1 MSNRTAKNGNKDN
14 KMAYKIKWYL
24 DLRRTSDGGKGR
36 LYLVIYN
43 NGTAAQIATGLML
56 RKGEFVAGKVVGVPM
71 AAKLTQMLGIK
82 RAKLQLDIEEL
93 ACKGYEVDKMK
104 AAEIKKAVMDIRG
117 NDGEEGNGNGNGNGN
132 GDGNGDDAVFG
143 TFAERFI
150 ARRGKEKTRLVYEMT
165 LRKMGGY
172 CDVGSLR
179 FADISVGWLR
189 DFEQWMGAT
198 CSVNTRGIH
207 LRNIRAVMNAAIDEG
222 VMGAELYPFRRFKI
236 RKEETLKRSL
246 SVGDLR
252 RLRDYRCEGWQRKYV
267 DVFMLSFYLA
277 GINLVDLMGLPPLG
291 ADGVIRYRR
300 SKTGVW
306 CELSVPPEARAII
319 ERYRG
324 EERLLWFGERLK
336 PGAEGWHD
344 WLHRFNEGLQ
354 KVGPAG
360 YMYVRGKGPGGG
372 KRRVKVYDGLF
383 PELTSYWARHTWATL
398 AAEIDVPD
406 AVIDAALGHR
416 SPYRMAD
423 IYIRRN
429 ARKVDEAV
437 RRVIEYFEDYARE

>member
-1 MSNRTAKNGNKDN
+1 
-14 KMAYKIKWYL
+14 MAYKIKWYL
-24 DLRRTSDGGKGR
+24 DLRRTSDEGKGR
-36 LYLVIYN
+36 LYMVIYN

-56 RKGEFVAGKVVGVPM
+56 HKNEFEAGKVVGVPM
-71 AAKLTQMLGIK
+71 AGKLTQMLGIK

-93 ACKGYEVDKMK
+93 AVSGYEVDKMK
-104 AAEIKKAVMDIRG
+104 AAEIKKAVMAKRG
-117 NDGEEGNGNGNGNGN
+117 NDGEEGNGEDKGAGSET
-132 GDGNGDDAVFG
+132 AFG
-143 TFAERFI
+143 TFAEKFI
-150 ARRGKEKTRLVYEMT
+150 ARRGKEKTRQVYEMT

-172 CDVGSLR
+172 CDVGRLR

-189 DFEQWMGAT
+189 DFEQWLGET

-222 VMGAELYPFRRFKI
+222 VVPADLYPFRRFKI
-236 RKEETLKRSL
+236 KKEETMKRSL

-252 RLRDYRCEGWQRKYV
+252 RLRDYPCEGWQRKYV

-300 SKTGVW
+300 SKTGVL
-306 CELSVPPEARAII
+306 CQLSVPPEARAII

-324 EERLLWFGERLK
+324 ERHLLWFGERLK

-354 KVGPAG
+354 KVGPSG
-360 YMYVRGKGPGGG
+360 YMYVRRKGQCGG
-372 KRRVKVYDGLF
+372 KQRVKVYNALF

-416 SPYRMAD
+416 SPCRMAD
-423 IYIRRN
+423 IYIRRD

-437 RRVIEYFEDYARE
+437 RRVIEYFEDYARK

>member
-1 MSNRTAKNGNKDN
+1 
-14 KMAYKIKWYL
+14 MAYKIKWYL
-24 DLRRTSDGGKGR
+24 DLRRTSNEGKGR
-36 LYLVIYN
+36 LYMVIYN

-56 RKGEFVAGKVVGVPM
+56 HKNEFEAGKVVGVPM
-71 AAKLTQMLGIK
+71 AGKLTQMIGIK

-93 ACKGYEVDKMK
+93 AVSGYEVDKMK
-104 AAEIKKAVMDIRG
+104 AAEIKKAVMAKRG
-117 NDGEEGNGNGNGNGN
+117 NDGEEGNGEGNGAGSET
-132 GDGNGDDAVFG
+132 AFG
-143 TFAERFI
+143 TFAEKFI
-150 ARRGKEKTRLVYEMT
+150 ARRGKEKTRQVHEMT

-172 CDVGSLR
+172 CDVGRLR

-189 DFEQWMGAT
+189 DFEQWLGAT

-222 VMGAELYPFRRFKI
+222 VVPADLYPFRRFKI
-236 RKEETLKRSL
+236 KKEETMKRSL

-252 RLRDYRCEGWQRKYV
+252 RLRDYPCEGWQRKYV

-300 SKTGVW
+300 SKTGVL
-306 CELSVPPEARAII
+306 CQLSVPPEARAII

-324 EERLLWFGERLK
+324 ERHLLWFGERLK

-354 KVGPAG
+354 KVGPSG
-360 YMYVRGKGPGGG
+360 YMYVRRKGQCGG
-372 KRRVKVYDGLF
+372 KQRVKVYNALF

-416 SPYRMAD
+416 SPCRMAD
-423 IYIRRN
+423 IYIRRD

-437 RRVIEYFEDYARE
+437 RRVIEYFEDYARK

>member
-1 MSNRTAKNGNKDN
+1 
-14 KMAYKIKWYL
+14 MAYKIKWYL
-24 DLRRTSDGGKGR
+24 DLRRTSDEGKGR
-36 LYLVIYN
+36 LYMVIYN

-56 RKGEFVAGKVVGVPM
+56 HKNEFEAGKVVGVPM
-71 AAKLTQMLGIK
+71 AGKLTQMLGIK

-93 ACKGYEVDKMK
+93 AVSGYEVDKMK
-104 AAEIKKAVMDIRG
+104 AAEIKKAVMAKRG
-117 NDGEEGNGNGNGNGN
+117 NDGEEGNGEGNGTGN
-132 GDGNGDDAVFG
+132 ETAFG
-143 TFAERFI
+143 TFAEKFI
-150 ARRGKEKTRLVYEMT
+150 ARRGKEKTRQVYEMT
-165 LRKMGGY
+165 LRKMGEY
-172 CDVGSLR
+172 CDVGRLR

-189 DFEQWMGAT
+189 DFEQWLGAT

-222 VMGAELYPFRRFKI
+222 VVPADLYPFRRFKI
-236 RKEETLKRSL
+236 KKEETMKRSL

-252 RLRDYRCEGWQRKYV
+252 RLRDYPCEGWQRKYV

-300 SKTGVW
+300 SKTGVL
-306 CELSVPPEARAII
+306 CQLSVPPEARAII

-324 EERLLWFGERLK
+324 ERHLLWFGERLK

-354 KVGPAG
+354 KVGPSG
-360 YMYVRGKGPGGG
+360 YMYVRRKGQCGG
-372 KRRVKVYDGLF
+372 KQRVKVYNALF

-416 SPYRMAD
+416 SPCRMAD
-423 IYIRRN
+423 IYIRRD

-437 RRVIEYFEDYARE
+437 RRVIEYFEDYARK

>member
-1 MSNRTAKNGNKDN
+1 
-14 KMAYKIKWYL
+14 MAYKIKWYL
-24 DLRRTSDGGKGR
+24 DLRRTSDEGKGR
-36 LYLVIYN
+36 LYMVIYN

-56 RKGEFVAGKVVGVPM
+56 HKEEFEAGKVVGVPM
-71 AAKLTQMLGIK
+71 AGKLTQMLGIK

-93 ACKGYEVDKMK
+93 AVNGYEVDKMK
-104 AAEIKKAVMDIRG
+104 AAEIKKAVMAKRG
-117 NDGEEGNGNGNGNGN
+117 NDGEEVNGEGNGTGNE
-132 GDGNGDDAVFG
+132 AAFG
-143 TFAERFI
+143 TFAEKFI
-150 ARRGKEKTRLVYEMT
+150 ARRGKEKTRQVYEMT

-172 CDVGSLR
+172 CDVESLR

-189 DFEQWMGAT
+189 DFEQWLGAT

-222 VMGAELYPFRRFKI
+222 VVPADLYPFRRFKI
-236 RKEETLKRSL
+236 KKEETMKRSL

-252 RLRDYRCEGWQRKYV
+252 RLRDYPCEGWQRKYV

-300 SKTGVW
+300 SKTGVL
-306 CELSVPPEARAII
+306 CQLSVPPEARAII

-324 EERLLWFGERLK
+324 ERHLLWFGERLK

-354 KVGPAG
+354 KVGPSG
-360 YMYVRGKGPGGG
+360 YMYVRRKGRCGG
-372 KRRVKVYDGLF
+372 KQRVKVYNALF

-416 SPYRMAD
+416 SPCRMAD
-423 IYIRRN
+423 IYIRRD
-429 ARKVDEAV
+429 ARKVDEAA
-437 RRVIEYFEDYARE
+437 RRVIEYVNGGAGAH

>member
-1 MSNRTAKNGNKDN
+1 
-14 KMAYKIKWYL
+14 MAYKIKWYL
-24 DLRRTSDGGKGR
+24 DLRRTSDDGKGR
-36 LYLVIYN
+36 LYMVIYN

-56 RKGEFVAGKVVGVPM
+56 HKEEFEAGKVVGVPM
-71 AAKLTQMLGIK
+71 AGKLTQMLDIK

-93 ACKGYEVDKMK
+93 AVSGYEVDKMK
-104 AAEIKKAVMDIRG
+104 AAEIKKAVLAKHG
-117 NDGEEGNGNGNGNGN
+117 NDDEEGNGAGSET
-132 GDGNGDDAVFG
+132 AFG
-143 TFAERFI
+143 TFAEKFI
-150 ARRGKEKTRLVYEMT
+150 ARRGKEKTRQVYEMT

-172 CDVGSLR
+172 CDVGRLR

-189 DFEQWMGAT
+189 DFEQWLGAT

-222 VMGAELYPFRRFKI
+222 VVPADLYPFRRFKI
-236 RKEETLKRSL
+236 KKEETMKRSL

-252 RLRDYRCEGWQRKYV
+252 RLRDYPCEGWQRKYV

-300 SKTGVW
+300 SKTGVL
-306 CELSVPPEARAII
+306 CQLSVPPEARAII

-324 EERLLWFGERLK
+324 ERHLLWFGERLK

-354 KVGPAG
+354 KVGPSG
-360 YMYVRGKGPGGG
+360 YMYVRRKGQCGG
-372 KRRVKVYDGLF
+372 KQRVKVYNALF

-406 AVIDAALGHR
+406 AVIDAALGHK
-416 SPYRMAD
+416 SPCRMAD
-423 IYIRRN
+423 IYIRRD

-437 RRVIEYFEDYARE
+437 RRVIEYFEDYARQ

>member
-1 MSNRTAKNGNKDN
+1 
-14 KMAYKIKWYL
+14 MAYKIKWYL
-24 DLRRTSDGGKGR
+24 DLRRTSTEGKGR
-36 LYLVIYN
+36 LYMVIYN

-56 RKGEFVAGKVVGVPM
+56 HKNEFEAGKVVGVPM
-71 AAKLTQMLGIK
+71 AGKLTQMLGIK

-93 ACKGYEVDKMK
+93 ACNGYEVDKMK
-104 AAEIKKAVMDIRG
+104 AAEIKKAVLAKHG
-117 NDGEEGNGNGNGNGN
+117 NDGEEGNGEGNGAGN
-132 GDGNGDDAVFG
+132 ETAFG
-143 TFAERFI
+143 TFAEKFI
-150 ARRGKEKTRLVYEMT
+150 ARRGKEKTRQVYEMT

-172 CDVGSLR
+172 CDVGRLR

-189 DFEQWMGAT
+189 DFEQWLGTT

-222 VMGAELYPFRRFKI
+222 VVPADLYPFRRFKI
-236 RKEETLKRSL
+236 KKEETMKRSL

-252 RLRDYRCEGWQRKYV
+252 RLRDYPCEGWQRKYV

-300 SKTGVW
+300 SKTGVL
-306 CELSVPPEARAII
+306 CQLSVPPEARAII

-324 EERLLWFGERLK
+324 ERHLLWFGERLK

-354 KVGPAG
+354 KVGPSG
-360 YMYVRGKGPGGG
+360 YMYVRRKGQCGG
-372 KRRVKVYDGLF
+372 KQRVKVYNALF

-416 SPYRMAD
+416 SPCRMAD
-423 IYIRRN
+423 IYIRRD

-437 RRVIEYFEDYARE
+437 RRVIEYVNGGVGAYQG

>member
-1 MSNRTAKNGNKDN
+1 MAK
-14 KMAYKIKWYL
+14 
-24 DLRRTSDGGKGR
+24 
-36 LYLVIYN
+36 
-43 NGTAAQIATGLML
+43 
-56 RKGEFVAGKVVGVPM
+56 
-71 AAKLTQMLGIK
+71 
-82 RAKLQLDIEEL
+82 
-93 ACKGYEVDKMK
+93 
-104 AAEIKKAVMDIRG
+104 RG
-117 NDGEEGNGNGNGNGN
+117 NDGE
-132 GDGNGDDAVFG
+132 DGNGEGKGAGSETAFG
-143 TFAERFI
+143 TFAEKFI
-150 ARRGKEKTRLVYEMT
+150 ARRGKEKTRQVYEMT

-172 CDVGSLR
+172 CDVESLR

-189 DFEQWMGAT
+189 DFEQWLGAT

-222 VMGAELYPFRRFKI
+222 VVPADLYPFRRFKI
-236 RKEETLKRSL
+236 KKEETMKRSL

-252 RLRDYRCEGWQRKYV
+252 RLRDYPCEGWQRKYV

-300 SKTGVW
+300 SKTGVL
-306 CELSVPPEARAII
+306 CQLSVPPEARAII

-324 EERLLWFGERLK
+324 ERHLLRFGERLK

-354 KVGPAG
+354 KVGPSG
-360 YMYVRGKGPGGG
+360 YMYVRRKGQCGG
-372 KRRVKVYDGLF
+372 KQRVKVYNALF

-416 SPYRMAD
+416 SPCRMAD
-423 IYIRRN
+423 IYIRRD

-437 RRVIEYFEDYARE
+437 MRVIEYVNGGADGS

>member
-1 MSNRTAKNGNKDN
+1 
-14 KMAYKIKWYL
+14 MAYKIKWYL
-24 DLRRTSDGGKGR
+24 DLRRTSDEGKGR
-36 LYLVIYN
+36 LYMVIYN

-56 RKGEFVAGKVVGVPM
+56 HKNEFEAGKVVGVPM
-71 AAKLTQMLGIK
+71 AGKLTQMIGIK

-93 ACKGYEVDKMK
+93 AVSGYEVDKMK
-104 AAEIKKAVMDIRG
+104 AAEIKKAVMAKRG
-117 NDGEEGNGNGNGNGN
+117 NDGE
-132 GDGNGDDAVFG
+132 DGNGEGSGTGNETAFG
-143 TFAERFI
+143 TFAEKFI
-150 ARRGKEKTRLVYEMT
+150 ARRGKEKTRQVYEMT

-172 CDVGSLR
+172 CDVGRLR

-189 DFEQWMGAT
+189 DFEQWLGET

-222 VMGAELYPFRRFKI
+222 VVPADLYPFRRFKI
-236 RKEETLKRSL
+236 KKEETMKRSL

-252 RLRDYRCEGWQRKYV
+252 RLRDYPCEGWQRKYV

-300 SKTGVW
+300 SKTGVL
-306 CELSVPPEARAII
+306 CQLSVPPEARAII

-324 EERLLWFGERLK
+324 ERHLLWFGERLK

-354 KVGPAG
+354 KVGPSG
-360 YMYVRGKGPGGG
+360 YMYVRRKGQCGG
-372 KRRVKVYDGLF
+372 KQRVKVYNALF

-416 SPYRMAD
+416 SPCRMAD
-423 IYIRRN
+423 IYIRRD

-437 RRVIEYFEDYARE
+437 RRVIEYFEDYARK

>member
-1 MSNRTAKNGNKDN
+1 
-14 KMAYKIKWYL
+14 MAYKIKWYL
-24 DLRRTSDGGKGR
+24 DLRRTSDEGKGR
-36 LYLVIYN
+36 LYMVIYN

-56 RKGEFVAGKVVGVPM
+56 HKNEFEAGKVVGVPM
-71 AAKLTQMLGIK
+71 AGKLTQMLGIK

-93 ACKGYEVDKMK
+93 ACNGYEVEKMK
-104 AAEIKKAVMDIRG
+104 AAEIKKAVMAKRG
-117 NDGEEGNGNGNGNGN
+117 NDGEEGNGEGNGTGN
-132 GDGNGDDAVFG
+132 ETAFG
-143 TFAERFI
+143 TFAEKFI
-150 ARRGKEKTRLVYEMT
+150 ARRGKEKTRQVYEMT

-172 CDVGSLR
+172 CDVGRLR

-189 DFEQWMGAT
+189 DFEQWLGAT

-222 VMGAELYPFRRFKI
+222 VVPADLYPFRRFKI
-236 RKEETLKRSL
+236 KKEETMKRSL

-252 RLRDYRCEGWQRKYV
+252 RLRDYPCEGWQRKYV

-300 SKTGVW
+300 SKTGVL
-306 CELSVPPEARAII
+306 CQLSVPPEARAII

-324 EERLLWFGERLK
+324 ERHLLWFGERLK

-354 KVGPAG
+354 KVGPSG
-360 YMYVRGKGPGGG
+360 YMYVRRKGQCGG
-372 KRRVKVYDGLF
+372 KQRVKVYNALF

-416 SPYRMAD
+416 SPCRMAD
-423 IYIRRN
+423 IYIRRD

-437 RRVIEYFEDYARE
+437 RRVIEYVNGGADGS

>member
-1 MSNRTAKNGNKDN
+1 M
-14 KMAYKIKWYL
+14 
-24 DLRRTSDGGKGR
+24 
-36 LYLVIYN
+36 VIYN
-43 NGTAAQIATGLML
+43 NGTSAQIATGLML
-56 RKGEFVAGKVVGVPM
+56 HKEEFEAGKVVGVPM
-71 AAKLTQMLGIK
+71 AGKLTQMLGIK

-93 ACKGYEVDKMK
+93 AVGGYEVDKMK
-104 AAEIKKAVMDIRG
+104 AAEIKKAVMAKRW
-117 NDGEEGNGNGNGNGN
+117 NDGEEGNGEGSGTGNE
-132 GDGNGDDAVFG
+132 AAFG
-143 TFAERFI
+143 TFAEKFI
-150 ARRGKEKTRLVYEMT
+150 ARRGKEKTRQVYEMT

-172 CDVGSLR
+172 CDVGCLR

-189 DFEQWMGAT
+189 DFEHWLGAT

-222 VMGAELYPFRRFKI
+222 VMPADLYPFRRFKI
-236 RKEETLKRSL
+236 KKEETMKRSL

-252 RLRDYRCEGWQRKYV
+252 RLRDYPCEGWQRKYV

-300 SKTGVW
+300 SKTGVL
-306 CELSVPPEARAII
+306 CQLSVPPEARAII

-324 EERLLWFGERLK
+324 ARHLLWFGERLK

-354 KVGPAG
+354 KVGPSG
-360 YMYVRGKGPGGG
+360 YMYVRRKGQCGG
-372 KRRVKVYDGLF
+372 KQRVKVYNALF

-416 SPYRMAD
+416 SPCRMAD
-423 IYIRRN
+423 IYIRRD

-437 RRVIEYFEDYARE
+437 RRVIEYVNGKTDGS

>member
-1 MSNRTAKNGNKDN
+1 
-14 KMAYKIKWYL
+14 MAYKIKWYL
-24 DLRRTSDGGKGR
+24 DLRRTSDDGKGR
-36 LYLVIYN
+36 LYMVIYN
-43 NGTAAQIATGLML
+43 NGTSAQIATGLML
-56 RKGEFVAGKVVGVPM
+56 HKEEFEAGKVVGVPM
-71 AAKLTQMLGIK
+71 AGKLTQMLGIK

-93 ACKGYEVDKMK
+93 AVGGYEVDKMK
-104 AAEIKKAVMDIRG
+104 AAEIKKAVMAKRG
-117 NDGEEGNGNGNGNGN
+117 NDGEEGNGEGNGTGN
-132 GDGNGDDAVFG
+132 EAAFG
-143 TFAERFI
+143 TFAEKFI
-150 ARRGKEKTRLVYEMT
+150 ARRGKEKTRQVYEMT

-172 CDVGSLR
+172 CDVGRLR

-189 DFEQWMGAT
+189 DFEQWLGAT

-222 VMGAELYPFRRFKI
+222 VMPADLYPFRRFKI
-236 RKEETLKRSL
+236 KKEETMKRSL

-252 RLRDYRCEGWQRKYV
+252 RLRDYPCEGWQRKYV

-300 SKTGVW
+300 SKTGVL
-306 CELSVPPEARAII
+306 CQLSVPPEARAII

-324 EERLLWFGERLK
+324 ERHLLWFGERLK

-354 KVGPAG
+354 KVGPSG
-360 YMYVRGKGPGGG
+360 YMYVRRKGQCGG
-372 KRRVKVYDGLF
+372 KQRVKVYNALF

-416 SPYRMAD
+416 SPCRMAD
-423 IYIRRN
+423 IYIRRD

-437 RRVIEYFEDYARE
+437 RRVIEYFEDYARK

>member
-1 MSNRTAKNGNKDN
+1 
-14 KMAYKIKWYL
+14 MAYKIKWYL
-24 DLRRTSDGGKGR
+24 DLRRTSDEGKGR
-36 LYLVIYN
+36 LYMVIYN

-56 RKGEFVAGKVVGVPM
+56 HKEEFEAGKVVGVPM
-71 AAKLTQMLGIK
+71 AGKLTQMLGIK

-93 ACKGYEVDKMK
+93 AVNGYEVDKMK
-104 AAEIKKAVMDIRG
+104 AAEIKKAVMAKRG
-117 NDGEEGNGNGNGNGN
+117 NDGEDGNGEGNGTGNET
-132 GDGNGDDAVFG
+132 AFG
-143 TFAERFI
+143 TFAEKFI
-150 ARRGKEKTRLVYEMT
+150 ARRGKEKTRQVYEMT
-165 LRKMGGY
+165 LRKMGEY
-172 CDVGSLR
+172 CDVGRLR

-189 DFEQWMGAT
+189 DFEQWLGET

-222 VMGAELYPFRRFKI
+222 VVPADLYPFRRFKI
-236 RKEETLKRSL
+236 KKEETMKRSL

-252 RLRDYRCEGWQRKYV
+252 RLRDYPCEGWQRKYV

-300 SKTGVW
+300 SKTGVL
-306 CELSVPPEARAII
+306 CQLSVPPEARAII

-324 EERLLWFGERLK
+324 ERHLLWFGERLK

-354 KVGPAG
+354 KVGPSG
-360 YMYVRGKGPGGG
+360 YMYVRRKGQCGG
-372 KRRVKVYDGLF
+372 KQRVKVYNALF

-416 SPYRMAD
+416 SPCRMAD
-423 IYIRRN
+423 IYIRRD

-437 RRVIEYFEDYARE
+437 RRVIEYVNGGAGAY

>member
-1 MSNRTAKNGNKDN
+1 
-14 KMAYKIKWYL
+14 MAYKIKWYL
-24 DLRRTSDGGKGR
+24 DLRRTSDEGKGR
-36 LYLVIYN
+36 LYMVIYN

-56 RKGEFVAGKVVGVPM
+56 HKEEFEAGKVVGVPM
-71 AAKLTQMLGIK
+71 AGKLTQMLGIK

-93 ACKGYEVDKMK
+93 AVNGYEVDKMK
-104 AAEIKKAVMDIRG
+104 AAEIKKAVMAKRG
-117 NDGEEGNGNGNGNGN
+117 NDGEDGNGEGNGTGNET
-132 GDGNGDDAVFG
+132 AFG
-143 TFAERFI
+143 TFAEKFI
-150 ARRGKEKTRLVYEMT
+150 ARRGKEKTRQVYEMT

-172 CDVGSLR
+172 CDVGRLR

-189 DFEQWMGAT
+189 DFEQWLGET

-222 VMGAELYPFRRFKI
+222 VVPADLYPFRRFKI
-236 RKEETLKRSL
+236 KKEETMKRSL

-252 RLRDYRCEGWQRKYV
+252 RLRDYPCEGWQRKYV

-300 SKTGVW
+300 SKTGVL
-306 CELSVPPEARAII
+306 CQLSVPPEARAII

-324 EERLLWFGERLK
+324 ERHLLWFGERLK

-354 KVGPAG
+354 KVGPSG
-360 YMYVRGKGPGGG
+360 YMYVRRKGQCGG
-372 KRRVKVYDGLF
+372 KQRVKVYNALF

-416 SPYRMAD
+416 SPCRMAD
-423 IYIRRN
+423 IYIRRD

-437 RRVIEYFEDYARE
+437 RRVIEYFEDYARK

>member
-1 MSNRTAKNGNKDN
+1 
-14 KMAYKIKWYL
+14 MAYKIKWYL
-24 DLRRTSDGGKGR
+24 DLRRTSDEGKGR
-36 LYLVIYN
+36 LYMVIYN

-56 RKGEFVAGKVVGVPM
+56 HKEEFEAGKVVGVPM
-71 AAKLTQMLGIK
+71 AGKLTQMLGIK

-93 ACKGYEVDKMK
+93 AVSGYEVDKMK
-104 AAEIKKAVMDIRG
+104 AAEIKKAVMAKRG
-117 NDGEEGNGNGNGNGN
+117 NDGEDGNGEGNGTGNET
-132 GDGNGDDAVFG
+132 AFG
-143 TFAERFI
+143 TFAEKFI
-150 ARRGKEKTRLVYEMT
+150 ARRGKEKTRQVYEMT
-165 LRKMGGY
+165 LRKMGEY
-172 CDVGSLR
+172 CDVGRLR

-189 DFEQWMGAT
+189 DFEQWLGAT

-222 VMGAELYPFRRFKI
+222 VVPADLYPFRRFKI
-236 RKEETLKRSL
+236 KKEETMKRSL

-252 RLRDYRCEGWQRKYV
+252 RLRDYPCEGWQRKYV

-300 SKTGVW
+300 SKTGVL
-306 CELSVPPEARAII
+306 CQLSVPPEARAII

-324 EERLLWFGERLK
+324 ERHLLWFGERLK

-354 KVGPAG
+354 KVGPSG
-360 YMYVRGKGPGGG
+360 YMYVRRKGQCGG
-372 KRRVKVYDGLF
+372 KQRVKVYNALF

-416 SPYRMAD
+416 SPCRMAD
-423 IYIRRN
+423 IYIRRD

-437 RRVIEYFEDYARE
+437 RRVIEYFEDYARK

>member
-1 MSNRTAKNGNKDN
+1 
-14 KMAYKIKWYL
+14 MAYKIKWYL
-24 DLRRTSDGGKGR
+24 DLRRTSDEGKGR
-36 LYLVIYN
+36 LYMVIYN

-56 RKGEFVAGKVVGVPM
+56 HKEEFEAGKVVGVPM
-71 AAKLTQMLGIK
+71 AGKLTQMLGIK

-93 ACKGYEVDKMK
+93 AVSGYEVDKMK
-104 AAEIKKAVMDIRG
+104 AAEIKKAVMAKRG
-117 NDGEEGNGNGNGNGN
+117 NDGEDGNGEGNGTGNET
-132 GDGNGDDAVFG
+132 AFG
-143 TFAERFI
+143 TFAEKFI
-150 ARRGKEKTRLVYEMT
+150 ARRGKEKTRQVYEMT

-172 CDVGSLR
+172 CDVGRLR

-189 DFEQWMGAT
+189 DFEQWLGET

-222 VMGAELYPFRRFKI
+222 VVPADLYPFRRFKI
-236 RKEETLKRSL
+236 KKEETMKRSL
-246 SVGDLR
+246 PVGDLR
-252 RLRDYRCEGWQRKYV
+252 RLRDYPCEGWQRKYV

-300 SKTGVW
+300 SKTGVL
-306 CELSVPPEARAII
+306 CQLSVPPEARAII

-324 EERLLWFGERLK
+324 ERHLLWFGERLK

-354 KVGPAG
+354 KVGPSG
-360 YMYVRGKGPGGG
+360 YMYVRRKGQCGG
-372 KRRVKVYDGLF
+372 KQRVKVYNALF

-416 SPYRMAD
+416 SPCRMAD
-423 IYIRRN
+423 IYIRRD

-437 RRVIEYFEDYARE
+437 RRVIEYFEDYARK

>member
-1 MSNRTAKNGNKDN
+1 
-14 KMAYKIKWYL
+14 MAYKIKWYL
-24 DLRRTSDGGKGR
+24 DLRRTSDEGKGR
-36 LYLVIYN
+36 LYMVIYN

-56 RKGEFVAGKVVGVPM
+56 HKNEFEAGKVVGVPM
-71 AAKLTQMLGIK
+71 AGKLTQMLGIK

-93 ACKGYEVDKMK
+93 ACNGYEVDKMK
-104 AAEIKKAVMDIRG
+104 AAEIKKAVLAKHG
-117 NDGEEGNGNGNGNGN
+117 NDGEEGNGEGKGTGNET
-132 GDGNGDDAVFG
+132 AFG
-143 TFAERFI
+143 TFAEKFI
-150 ARRGKEKTRLVYEMT
+150 ARRGKEKTRQVYEMT

-172 CDVGSLR
+172 CDVGRLR
-179 FADISVGWLR
+179 FADINVGWLR
-189 DFEQWMGAT
+189 DFEQWLGAT

-222 VMGAELYPFRRFKI
+222 VVPADLYPFRRFKI
-236 RKEETLKRSL
+236 KKEETMKRSL

-252 RLRDYRCEGWQRKYV
+252 RLRDYPCEGWQRKYV

-300 SKTGVW
+300 SKTGVL
-306 CELSVPPEARAII
+306 CQLSVPPEARAII

-324 EERLLWFGERLK
+324 ERHLLWFGERLK

-354 KVGPAG
+354 KVGPSG
-360 YMYVRGKGPGGG
+360 YMYVRRKGQCGG
-372 KRRVKVYDGLF
+372 KQRVKVYNALF

-416 SPYRMAD
+416 SPCRMAD
-423 IYIRRN
+423 IYIRRD

-437 RRVIEYFEDYARE
+437 RRVIKYVKGGGGAY

>member
-1 MSNRTAKNGNKDN
+1 
-14 KMAYKIKWYL
+14 MAYKIKWYL
-24 DLRRTSDGGKGR
+24 DLRRTSDEGKGR
-36 LYLVIYN
+36 LYMVIYN

-56 RKGEFVAGKVVGVPM
+56 HKEEFEAGKVVGVPM
-71 AAKLTQMLGIK
+71 AGKLTQMLGIK

-93 ACKGYEVDKMK
+93 AVSGYEVDKMK
-104 AAEIKKAVMDIRG
+104 AAEIKKAVMAKRG
-117 NDGEEGNGNGNGNGN
+117 NDGEEGNGEGNGTGN
-132 GDGNGDDAVFG
+132 ETAFG
-143 TFAERFI
+143 TFAEKFI
-150 ARRGKEKTRLVYEMT
+150 ARRGKEKTRQVYEMT

-172 CDVGSLR
+172 CDVGRLR

-189 DFEQWMGAT
+189 DFEQWLGET

-222 VMGAELYPFRRFKI
+222 VVPADLYPFRRFKI
-236 RKEETLKRSL
+236 KKEETMKRSL

-252 RLRDYRCEGWQRKYV
+252 RLRDYPCEGWQRKYV

-300 SKTGVW
+300 SKTGVL
-306 CELSVPPEARAII
+306 CQLSVPPEARAII

-324 EERLLWFGERLK
+324 ERHLLWFGERLK

-354 KVGPAG
+354 KVGPSG
-360 YMYVRGKGPGGG
+360 YMYVRRKGQCGG
-372 KRRVKVYDGLF
+372 KQRVKVYNALF

-416 SPYRMAD
+416 SPCRMAD
-423 IYIRRN
+423 IYIRRD

-437 RRVIEYFEDYARE
+437 RRVIEYFEDYARK

>member
-1 MSNRTAKNGNKDN
+1 M
-14 KMAYKIKWYL
+14 
-24 DLRRTSDGGKGR
+24 
-36 LYLVIYN
+36 VIYN
-43 NGTAAQIATGLML
+43 NGTSAQIATGLML
-56 RKGEFVAGKVVGVPM
+56 HKNEFEAGKVVGVPM
-71 AAKLTQMLGIK
+71 AGKLTQMLGIK

-93 ACKGYEVDKMK
+93 AVGGYEVDKMK
-104 AAEIKKAVMDIRG
+104 AAEIKKAVMAKRG
-117 NDGEEGNGNGNGNGN
+117 NDGEEGNGEGNVAGNE
-132 GDGNGDDAVFG
+132 AAFG
-143 TFAERFI
+143 TFAEKFI
-150 ARRGKEKTRLVYEMT
+150 ARRGKEKTRQVYEMT

-172 CDVGSLR
+172 CDVGSLK

-189 DFEQWMGAT
+189 DFEQWLGAT

-222 VMGAELYPFRRFKI
+222 VVPADLYPFRRFKI
-236 RKEETLKRSL
+236 KKEETMKRSL

-252 RLRDYRCEGWQRKYV
+252 RLRDYPCEGWQRKYV

-300 SKTGVW
+300 SKTGVL
-306 CELSVPPEARAII
+306 CQLSVPPEAWAII

-324 EERLLWFGERLK
+324 ERHLLWFGERLK

-354 KVGPAG
+354 KVGPSG
-360 YMYVRGKGPGGG
+360 YMYVRRKGRCGG
-372 KRRVKVYDGLF
+372 KQRVKVYNALF

-416 SPYRMAD
+416 SPCRMAD
-423 IYIRRN
+423 IYIRRD

-437 RRVIEYFEDYARE
+437 MRVIEYVNGGADGS

>member
-1 MSNRTAKNGNKDN
+1 
-14 KMAYKIKWYL
+14 MAYKIKWYL
-24 DLRRTSDGGKGR
+24 DLRRTSDEGKGR
-36 LYLVIYN
+36 LYMVIYN

-56 RKGEFVAGKVVGVPM
+56 HKEEFEAGKVVGVPM
-71 AAKLTQMLGIK
+71 AGKLTQMLGIK

-93 ACKGYEVDKMK
+93 AVNGYEVDKMK
-104 AAEIKKAVMDIRG
+104 AAEIKKAVMAKRG
-117 NDGEEGNGNGNGNGN
+117 NDGDDGNGEGNGTGNET
-132 GDGNGDDAVFG
+132 AFG
-143 TFAERFI
+143 TFAEKFI
-150 ARRGKEKTRLVYEMT
+150 ARRGKEKTRQVYEMT

-172 CDVGSLR
+172 CDVGRLR

-189 DFEQWMGAT
+189 DFEQWLGAT

-222 VMGAELYPFRRFKI
+222 VVPADLYPFRRFKI
-236 RKEETLKRSL
+236 KKEETMKRSL

-252 RLRDYRCEGWQRKYV
+252 RLRDYPCEGWQRKYV

-300 SKTGVW
+300 SKTGVL
-306 CELSVPPEARAII
+306 CQLSVPPEARAII

-324 EERLLWFGERLK
+324 ERHLLWFGERLK

-354 KVGPAG
+354 KVGPSG
-360 YMYVRGKGPGGG
+360 YMYVRRKGQCGG
-372 KRRVKVYDGLF
+372 KQRVKVYNALF

-416 SPYRMAD
+416 SPCRMAD
-423 IYIRRN
+423 IYIRRD

-437 RRVIEYFEDYARE
+437 RRVIEYFEDYARK

>member
-1 MSNRTAKNGNKDN
+1 
-14 KMAYKIKWYL
+14 MAYKIKWYL
-24 DLRRTSDGGKGR
+24 DLRRTSDEGKGR
-36 LYLVIYN
+36 LYMVIYN

-56 RKGEFVAGKVVGVPM
+56 HKEEFEAGKVVGVPM
-71 AAKLTQMLGIK
+71 AGKLTQMLGIK

-93 ACKGYEVDKMK
+93 ACNGYEVDKMK
-104 AAEIKKAVMDIRG
+104 AAEIKKAVLAKHG
-117 NDGEEGNGNGNGNGN
+117 NDDEEGNGAGSET
-132 GDGNGDDAVFG
+132 AFG
-143 TFAERFI
+143 TFAEKFI
-150 ARRGKEKTRLVYEMT
+150 TRRGKEKTRQVYEMT

-172 CDVGSLR
+172 CDVGRLR

-189 DFEQWMGAT
+189 DFEQWLGAT

-222 VMGAELYPFRRFKI
+222 VVPADLYPFRRFKI
-236 RKEETLKRSL
+236 KKEETMKRSL

-252 RLRDYRCEGWQRKYV
+252 RLRDYPCEGWQRKYV

-300 SKTGVW
+300 SKTGVL
-306 CELSVPPEARAII
+306 CHLSVPPEARAII

-324 EERLLWFGERLK
+324 ERHLLWFGERLK

-354 KVGPAG
+354 KVGSSG
-360 YMYVRGKGPGGG
+360 YMYVRRKGQCGG
-372 KRRVKVYDGLF
+372 KQRVKVYNALF

-416 SPYRMAD
+416 SVCRMAD
-423 IYIRRN
+423 IYIRRD

-437 RRVIEYFEDYARE
+437 RRVIEYVKGGADGS

>member
-1 MSNRTAKNGNKDN
+1 
-14 KMAYKIKWYL
+14 MAYKIKWYL
-24 DLRRTSDGGKGR
+24 DLRRTSDEGKGR
-36 LYLVIYN
+36 LYMVIYN

-56 RKGEFVAGKVVGVPM
+56 HKEEFEAGKVVGVPM
-71 AAKLTQMLGIK
+71 AGKLTQMLGIK

-93 ACKGYEVDKMK
+93 AVNGYEVDKMK
-104 AAEIKKAVMDIRG
+104 AAEIKKAVMAKRG
-117 NDGEEGNGNGNGNGN
+117 NDGEDGNGEGNGTGNET
-132 GDGNGDDAVFG
+132 AFG
-143 TFAERFI
+143 TFAEKFI
-150 ARRGKEKTRLVYEMT
+150 ARRGKEKTRQVYEMT

-172 CDVGSLR
+172 CDVGRLR

-189 DFEQWMGAT
+189 DFEQWLGAT

-222 VMGAELYPFRRFKI
+222 VVPADLYPFRRFKI
-236 RKEETLKRSL
+236 KKEETMKRSL

-252 RLRDYRCEGWQRKYV
+252 RLRDYPCEGWQRKYV

-300 SKTGVW
+300 SKTGVL
-306 CELSVPPEARAII
+306 CQLSVPPEARAII

-324 EERLLWFGERLK
+324 ERHLLWFGERLK

-354 KVGPAG
+354 KVGPSG
-360 YMYVRGKGPGGG
+360 YMYVRRKGQCGG
-372 KRRVKVYDGLF
+372 KQRVKVYNALF

-416 SPYRMAD
+416 SPCRMAD
-423 IYIRRN
+423 IYIRRD

-437 RRVIEYFEDYARE
+437 RRVIEYFEDYARK

>member
-1 MSNRTAKNGNKDN
+1 
-14 KMAYKIKWYL
+14 MAYKIKWYL
-24 DLRRTSDGGKGR
+24 DLRRTSDEGKGR
-36 LYLVIYN
+36 LYMVIYN
-43 NGTAAQIATGLML
+43 NGTAAHIATGLML
-56 RKGEFVAGKVVGVPM
+56 HKNEFEAGKVVGVPM
-71 AAKLTQMLGIK
+71 AGKLTQMLGIK

-93 ACKGYEVDKMK
+93 AVGGYEVDKMK
-104 AAEIKKAVMDIRG
+104 AAEIKKAVMAKRG
-117 NDGEEGNGNGNGNGN
+117 NDGEDGNGEGNGTGNET
-132 GDGNGDDAVFG
+132 VFG
-143 TFAERFI
+143 TFAEKFI
-150 ARRGKEKTRLVYEMT
+150 ARRGKEKTRQVYEMT

-172 CDVGSLR
+172 CDVGRLR

-189 DFEQWMGAT
+189 DFEQWLGAT
-198 CSVNTRGIH
+198 CCVNTRGIH

-222 VMGAELYPFRRFKI
+222 VVPADLYPFRRFKI
-236 RKEETLKRSL
+236 KKEETMKRSL

-252 RLRDYRCEGWQRKYV
+252 RLRDYPCEGWQRKYV

-300 SKTGVW
+300 SKTGVL
-306 CELSVPPEARAII
+306 CQLSVPPEARAII

-324 EERLLWFGERLK
+324 ERHLLWFGERLK

-354 KVGPAG
+354 KVGPSG
-360 YMYVRGKGPGGG
+360 YMYVRRKGRCGG
-372 KRRVKVYDGLF
+372 KQRVKVYNALF

-423 IYIRRN
+423 IYIRRD

-437 RRVIEYFEDYARE
+437 RRVIAYVNGGAGAH

>member
-1 MSNRTAKNGNKDN
+1 
-14 KMAYKIKWYL
+14 MAYKIKWYL
-24 DLRRTSDGGKGR
+24 DLRRTSDEGKGR
-36 LYLVIYN
+36 LYMVIYN

-56 RKGEFVAGKVVGVPM
+56 HKNEFEAGKVVGVPM
-71 AAKLTQMLGIK
+71 AGKLTQMLGIK

-93 ACKGYEVDKMK
+93 AVSGYEVDKMK
-104 AAEIKKAVMDIRG
+104 AAEIKKAVMAKRG
-117 NDGEEGNGNGNGNGN
+117 NDGEEGNGEGNGTGSET
-132 GDGNGDDAVFG
+132 AFG
-143 TFAERFI
+143 TFAEKFI
-150 ARRGKEKTRLVYEMT
+150 ARRGKEKTRQVYEMT

-189 DFEQWMGAT
+189 DFEQWLGAT

-222 VMGAELYPFRRFKI
+222 VVPADLYPFRRFKI
-236 RKEETLKRSL
+236 KKEETMKRSL

-252 RLRDYRCEGWQRKYV
+252 RLRDYPCEGWQRKYV

-300 SKTGVW
+300 SKTGVL
-306 CELSVPPEARAII
+306 CQLSVPPEARAII

-324 EERLLWFGERLK
+324 ERHLLWFGERLK

-354 KVGPAG
+354 KVGPSG
-360 YMYVRGKGPGGG
+360 YMYVRRKGQCGG
-372 KRRVKVYDGLF
+372 KQRVKVYNALF

-416 SPYRMAD
+416 SPCRMAD
-423 IYIRRN
+423 IYIRRD

-437 RRVIEYFEDYARE
+437 RRVIEYFEDYARK

>member
-1 MSNRTAKNGNKDN
+1 
-14 KMAYKIKWYL
+14 MAYKIKWYL

-36 LYLVIYN
+36 LYMVIYN
-43 NGTAAQIATGLML
+43 NGTSAQIATGLML
-56 RKGEFVAGKVVGVPM
+56 HKEEFEAGKVVGVPM
-71 AAKLTQMLGIK
+71 AGKLTQMLGIK

-93 ACKGYEVDKMK
+93 AVGGYEVDKMK
-104 AAEIKKAVMDIRG
+104 AAEIKKAVMAKRG
-117 NDGEEGNGNGNGNGN
+117 NDGEDGNGEGNGTGNE
-132 GDGNGDDAVFG
+132 AAFG
-143 TFAERFI
+143 TFAEKFI
-150 ARRGKEKTRLVYEMT
+150 ARRGKEKTRQVYEMT

-189 DFEQWMGAT
+189 DFEHWLRAT

-207 LRNIRAVMNAAIDEG
+207 LRNIRAIMNAAIDEG
-222 VMGAELYPFRRFKI
+222 VMPADLYPFRRFKI
-236 RKEETLKRSL
+236 KKEETMKRSL
-246 SVGDLR
+246 SVCDLR
-252 RLRDYRCEGWQRKYV
+252 RLRDYPCEGWQRKYV

-300 SKTGVW
+300 SKTGVL
-306 CELSVPPEARAII
+306 CQLSVPPEARAII

-324 EERLLWFGERLK
+324 DERLLWFGERLK

-344 WLHRFNEGLQ
+344 WLHRFNDGLQ
-354 KVGPAG
+354 KVGPSG
-360 YMYVRGKGPGGG
+360 YMYVRRKGQCGG
-372 KRRVKVYDGLF
+372 KQRVKVYNALF

-416 SPYRMAD
+416 SACRMAD
-423 IYIRRN
+423 IYIRRD

-437 RRVIEYFEDYARE
+437 RRVIEYVNGKADGS

>member
-1 MSNRTAKNGNKDN
+1 
-14 KMAYKIKWYL
+14 MAYKIKWYL
-24 DLRRTSDGGKGR
+24 DLRRTSDEGKGR
-36 LYLVIYN
+36 LYMVIYN

-56 RKGEFVAGKVVGVPM
+56 HKEEFEAGKVVGVPM
-71 AAKLTQMLGIK
+71 AGKLTQMLGIK

-93 ACKGYEVDKMK
+93 AVSGYEVDKMK
-104 AAEIKKAVMDIRG
+104 AAEIKKAVMAKRG
-117 NDGEEGNGNGNGNGN
+117 NDGEDGNGEGNGTGNET
-132 GDGNGDDAVFG
+132 AFG
-143 TFAERFI
+143 TFAEKFI
-150 ARRGKEKTRLVYEMT
+150 ARRGKEKTRQVYEMT

-189 DFEQWMGAT
+189 DFEQWLGET

-222 VMGAELYPFRRFKI
+222 VVPADLYPFRRFKI
-236 RKEETLKRSL
+236 KKEETMKRSL

-252 RLRDYRCEGWQRKYV
+252 RLRDYPCEGWQRKYV

-300 SKTGVW
+300 SKTGVL
-306 CELSVPPEARAII
+306 CQLSVPPEARAII

-324 EERLLWFGERLK
+324 ERHLLWFGERLK

-354 KVGPAG
+354 KVGPSG
-360 YMYVRGKGPGGG
+360 YMYVRRKGQCGG
-372 KRRVKVYDGLF
+372 KQRVKVYNALF

-416 SPYRMAD
+416 SPCRMAD
-423 IYIRRN
+423 IYIRRD

-437 RRVIEYFEDYARE
+437 RRVIEYFEDYARK

>member
-1 MSNRTAKNGNKDN
+1 
-14 KMAYKIKWYL
+14 MAYKIKWYL
-24 DLRRTSDGGKGR
+24 DLRRTSDEGKGR
-36 LYLVIYN
+36 LYMVIYN

-56 RKGEFVAGKVVGVPM
+56 HKEEFEAGKVVGVPM
-71 AAKLTQMLGIK
+71 AGKLTQMLGIK

-93 ACKGYEVDKMK
+93 AVGGYEVDKMK
-104 AAEIKKAVMDIRG
+104 AAEIKKAVMAKRG
-117 NDGEEGNGNGNGNGN
+117 NDGEEVNGEGKGAGSE
-132 GDGNGDDAVFG
+132 AAFG
-143 TFAERFI
+143 TFAEKFI
-150 ARRGKEKTRLVYEMT
+150 ARRGKEKTRQVYEMT

-172 CDVGSLR
+172 CDVGRLR

-189 DFEQWMGAT
+189 DFEQWLGAT

-222 VMGAELYPFRRFKI
+222 VVPADLYPFRRFKI
-236 RKEETLKRSL
+236 KKEETMKRSL

-252 RLRDYRCEGWQRKYV
+252 RLRDYPCEGWQRKYV

-300 SKTGVW
+300 SKTGVL
-306 CELSVPPEARAII
+306 CQLSVPPEARAII

-324 EERLLWFGERLK
+324 ERHLLWFGERLK

-354 KVGPAG
+354 EVGPSG
-360 YMYVRGKGPGGG
+360 YMYVRRKGQCGG
-372 KRRVKVYDGLF
+372 KQRVKVYNALF

-416 SPYRMAD
+416 SPCRMAD
-423 IYIRRN
+423 IYIRRD

-437 RRVIEYFEDYARE
+437 RRVIAYVNGGADGS

>member
-1 MSNRTAKNGNKDN
+1 
-14 KMAYKIKWYL
+14 MAYKIKWYL
-24 DLRRTSDGGKGR
+24 DLRRTSDEGKGR
-36 LYLVIYN
+36 LYMVIYN

-56 RKGEFVAGKVVGVPM
+56 HKNEFEAGKVVGVPM
-71 AAKLTQMLGIK
+71 AGKLTQMLGIK

-93 ACKGYEVDKMK
+93 ACNGYEVDKMK
-104 AAEIKKAVMDIRG
+104 AAEIKKAVLAKHG
-117 NDGEEGNGNGNGNGN
+117 NDDEEGNGVGNET
-132 GDGNGDDAVFG
+132 AFG
-143 TFAERFI
+143 TFAEKFI
-150 ARRGKEKTRLVYEMT
+150 ARRGKEKTRQVYEMT

-172 CDVGSLR
+172 CDVGRLR

-189 DFEQWMGAT
+189 DFEQWLGTT

-222 VMGAELYPFRRFKI
+222 VVPADLYPFRRFKI
-236 RKEETLKRSL
+236 KKEETMKRSL

-252 RLRDYRCEGWQRKYV
+252 RLRDYPCEGWQRKYV

-300 SKTGVW
+300 SKTGVL
-306 CELSVPPEARAII
+306 CQLSVPPEARAII

-324 EERLLWFGERLK
+324 DERLLWFGERLK

-344 WLHRFNEGLQ
+344 WLHRFNDGLQ
-354 KVGPAG
+354 KVGPSG
-360 YMYVRGKGPGGG
+360 YMYVRRKGRCGG
-372 KRRVKVYDGLF
+372 KQRVKVYNALF

-416 SPYRMAD
+416 SPCRMAD
-423 IYIRRN
+423 IYIRRD

-437 RRVIEYFEDYARE
+437 RRVIEYVNGKTDGS

>member
-1 MSNRTAKNGNKDN
+1 
-14 KMAYKIKWYL
+14 MAYKIKWYL
-24 DLRRTSDGGKGR
+24 DLRRTSTEGKGR
-36 LYLVIYN
+36 LYMVIYN

-56 RKGEFVAGKVVGVPM
+56 HKEEFEAGKVVGVPM
-71 AAKLTQMLGIK
+71 AGKLTQMLGIK

-93 ACKGYEVDKMK
+93 ACNGYEVDKMK
-104 AAEIKKAVMDIRG
+104 AAEIKKAVMAKRG
-117 NDGEEGNGNGNGNGN
+117 NDGEEGNGEGNGAGSET
-132 GDGNGDDAVFG
+132 AFG
-143 TFAERFI
+143 TFAEKFI
-150 ARRGKEKTRLVYEMT
+150 ARRGKEKTRQVYEMT

-172 CDVGSLR
+172 CDVGRLR

-189 DFEQWMGAT
+189 DFEQWLGET
-198 CSVNTRGIH
+198 CRVNTRGIH

-222 VMGAELYPFRRFKI
+222 VVPADLYPFRRFKI
-236 RKEETLKRSL
+236 KKEETMKRSL
-246 SVGDLR
+246 PVGDLR
-252 RLRDYRCEGWQRKYV
+252 RLRDYPCEGWQRKYV

-300 SKTGVW
+300 SKTGVL
-306 CELSVPPEARAII
+306 CQLSVPPEARAII

-324 EERLLWFGERLK
+324 ERHLLWFGERLK

-354 KVGPAG
+354 KVGPSG
-360 YMYVRGKGPGGG
+360 YMYVRRKGQCGG
-372 KRRVKVYDGLF
+372 KQRVKVYNALF

-416 SPYRMAD
+416 SPCRMAD
-423 IYIRRN
+423 IYIRRD

-437 RRVIEYFEDYARE
+437 RRVIEYVNGGAGAH

>member
-1 MSNRTAKNGNKDN
+1 
-14 KMAYKIKWYL
+14 MAYKIKWYL
-24 DLRRTSDGGKGR
+24 DLRRTSDEGKGR
-36 LYLVIYN
+36 LYMVIYN

-56 RKGEFVAGKVVGVPM
+56 HKEEFEAGKVVGVPM
-71 AAKLTQMLGIK
+71 AGKLTQMIGIK

-93 ACKGYEVDKMK
+93 AVNGYEVDKMK
-104 AAEIKKAVMDIRG
+104 AAEIKKAVMAKRG
-117 NDGEEGNGNGNGNGN
+117 NDGENGNGEGNGTGNET
-132 GDGNGDDAVFG
+132 AFG
-143 TFAERFI
+143 TFAEKFI
-150 ARRGKEKTRLVYEMT
+150 ARRGKEKTRQVYEMT

-172 CDVGSLR
+172 CDVGRLR

-189 DFEQWMGAT
+189 DFEQWLGAT

-222 VMGAELYPFRRFKI
+222 VVPADLYPFRRFKI
-236 RKEETLKRSL
+236 KKEETMKRSL

-252 RLRDYRCEGWQRKYV
+252 RLRDYPCEGWQRKYV

-300 SKTGVW
+300 SKTGVL
-306 CELSVPPEARAII
+306 CQLSVPPEARAII

-324 EERLLWFGERLK
+324 ERHLLWFGERLK

-354 KVGPAG
+354 KVGPSG
-360 YMYVRGKGPGGG
+360 YMYVRRKGQCGG
-372 KRRVKVYDGLF
+372 KQRVKVYNALF

-416 SPYRMAD
+416 SPCRMAD
-423 IYIRRN
+423 IYIRRD

-437 RRVIEYFEDYARE
+437 RRVIEYFEDYARK

>member
-1 MSNRTAKNGNKDN
+1 
-14 KMAYKIKWYL
+14 MAYKIKWYL
-24 DLRRTSDGGKGR
+24 DLRRTSDEGKGR
-36 LYLVIYN
+36 LYMVIYN

-56 RKGEFVAGKVVGVPM
+56 HKNEFEAGKVVGVPM
-71 AAKLTQMLGIK
+71 AGKLTQMIGIK

-93 ACKGYEVDKMK
+93 AVSGYEVDKMK
-104 AAEIKKAVMDIRG
+104 AAEIKKAVMAKRG
-117 NDGEEGNGNGNGNGN
+117 NDGEDGNGEGNGTGNET
-132 GDGNGDDAVFG
+132 AFG
-143 TFAERFI
+143 TFAEKFI
-150 ARRGKEKTRLVYEMT
+150 ARRGKEKTRQVYEMT

-189 DFEQWMGAT
+189 DFEQWLGAT

-222 VMGAELYPFRRFKI
+222 VVPADLYPFRRFKI
-236 RKEETLKRSL
+236 KKEETMKRSL

-252 RLRDYRCEGWQRKYV
+252 RLRDYPCEGWQRKYV

-300 SKTGVW
+300 SKTGVL
-306 CELSVPPEARAII
+306 CQLSVPPEARAII

-324 EERLLWFGERLK
+324 ERHLLWFGERLK
-336 PGAEGWHD
+336 PDAEGWHD

-354 KVGPAG
+354 KVGPSG
-360 YMYVRGKGPGGG
+360 YMYVRRKGQCGG
-372 KRRVKVYDGLF
+372 KQRVKVYNALF

-416 SPYRMAD
+416 SPCRMAD
-423 IYIRRN
+423 IYIRRD

-437 RRVIEYFEDYARE
+437 RRVIEYFEDYARK

>member
-1 MSNRTAKNGNKDN
+1 
-14 KMAYKIKWYL
+14 MAYKIKWYL

-36 LYLVIYN
+36 LYMVIYN
-43 NGTAAQIATGLML
+43 NGTSAQIATGLML
-56 RKGEFVAGKVVGVPM
+56 HKEEFEAGKVVGVPM
-71 AAKLTQMLGIK
+71 AGKLTQMLGIK

-93 ACKGYEVDKMK
+93 AVGGYEVDKMK
-104 AAEIKKAVMDIRG
+104 AAEIKKAVMAKRG
-117 NDGEEGNGNGNGNGN
+117 NDGEDGNGEGNGTGNE
-132 GDGNGDDAVFG
+132 AAFG
-143 TFAERFI
+143 TFAEKFI
-150 ARRGKEKTRLVYEMT
+150 ARRCKEKTRQVYEMT
-165 LRKMGGY
+165 LRKMGEY
-172 CDVGSLR
+172 CDVGRLR

-189 DFEQWMGAT
+189 DFEQWLGAT

-222 VMGAELYPFRRFKI
+222 VMPADLYPFRRFKI
-236 RKEETLKRSL
+236 KKEETMKRSL
-246 SVGDLR
+246 SVCDLR
-252 RLRDYRCEGWQRKYV
+252 RLRDYPCEGWQRKYV

-300 SKTGVW
+300 SKTGVL
-306 CELSVPPEARAII
+306 CQLSVPPEARAII

-324 EERLLWFGERLK
+324 DERLLWFGERLK

-344 WLHRFNEGLQ
+344 WLHRFNDGLQ
-354 KVGPAG
+354 KVGPSG
-360 YMYVRGKGPGGG
+360 YMYVRRKGRCGG
-372 KRRVKVYDGLF
+372 KQRVKVYNALF

-416 SPYRMAD
+416 SACRMAD
-423 IYIRRN
+423 IYIRRD

-437 RRVIEYFEDYARE
+437 RRVIEYVNGKADGS

>member
-1 MSNRTAKNGNKDN
+1 
-14 KMAYKIKWYL
+14 MAYKIKWYL

-36 LYLVIYN
+36 LYMVIYN
-43 NGTAAQIATGLML
+43 NGTSAQIATGLML
-56 RKGEFVAGKVVGVPM
+56 HKEEFEAGKVVGVPM
-71 AAKLTQMLGIK
+71 AGKLTQMLGIK

-93 ACKGYEVDKMK
+93 AVGGYEVDKMK
-104 AAEIKKAVMDIRG
+104 AAEIKKAVMAKRG
-117 NDGEEGNGNGNGNGN
+117 NDGEEGNGEGNGTGN
-132 GDGNGDDAVFG
+132 EAAFG
-143 TFAERFI
+143 TFAEKFI
-150 ARRGKEKTRLVYEMT
+150 ARRGKEKTRQVYEMT

-172 CDVGSLR
+172 CDVGRLR

-189 DFEQWMGAT
+189 DFEQWLGET

-222 VMGAELYPFRRFKI
+222 VVPADLYPFRRFKI
-236 RKEETLKRSL
+236 KKEETMKRSL
-246 SVGDLR
+246 PVGDLR
-252 RLRDYRCEGWQRKYV
+252 RLRDYPCEGWQRKCV

-300 SKTGVW
+300 SKTGVL
-306 CELSVPPEARAII
+306 CQLSVPPEARAII

-324 EERLLWFGERLK
+324 ERHLLWFGERLK

-354 KVGPAG
+354 KVGPSG
-360 YMYVRGKGPGGG
+360 YMYVRRKGQCGG
-372 KRRVKVYDGLF
+372 KQRVKVYNALF
-383 PELTSYWARHTWATL
+383 PELTSYWARHTWAML

-416 SPYRMAD
+416 SPCRMAD
-423 IYIRRN
+423 IYIRRD

-437 RRVIEYFEDYARE
+437 RRVIEYVNGKTDGS

>member
-1 MSNRTAKNGNKDN
+1 
-14 KMAYKIKWYL
+14 MAYKIKWYL

-36 LYLVIYN
+36 LYMVIYN
-43 NGTAAQIATGLML
+43 NGTSAQIATGLML
-56 RKGEFVAGKVVGVPM
+56 HKNEFEAGKVVGVPM
-71 AAKLTQMLGIK
+71 AGKLTQMLGIK

-93 ACKGYEVDKMK
+93 AVGGYEVDKMK
-104 AAEIKKAVMDIRG
+104 AAEIKKAVMAKRG
-117 NDGEEGNGNGNGNGN
+117 NDGEEGNGEGNGNGN
-132 GDGNGDDAVFG
+132 EAAFG
-143 TFAERFI
+143 TFAEKFI
-150 ARRGKEKTRLVYEMT
+150 ARRCKEKTKQVYEMT

-172 CDVGSLR
+172 CDVERLR

-189 DFEQWMGAT
+189 NFEHWLGAT

-222 VMGAELYPFRRFKI
+222 VVPADLYPFRRFKI
-236 RKEETLKRSL
+236 KKEETMKRSL

-252 RLRDYRCEGWQRKYV
+252 RLRDYPCKGWQRKYV

-300 SKTGVW
+300 SKTGVL
-306 CELSVPPEARAII
+306 CQLSVPPEAMEII

-324 EERLLWFGERLK
+324 ERHLLWFGERLK

-354 KVGPAG
+354 KVGPSG
-360 YMYVRGKGPGGG
+360 YMYVRRKGQCGG
-372 KRRVKVYDGLF
+372 KQRVKVYNALF

-416 SPYRMAD
+416 SACRMAD
-423 IYIRRN
+423 IYIRRD

-437 RRVIEYFEDYARE
+437 RRVIEYVNGNADGS

>member
-1 MSNRTAKNGNKDN
+1 
-14 KMAYKIKWYL
+14 MAYKIKWYL
-24 DLRRTSDGGKGR
+24 DLRRTSDEGKGR
-36 LYLVIYN
+36 LYMVIYN

-56 RKGEFVAGKVVGVPM
+56 HKNEFEAGKVVGVPM
-71 AAKLTQMLGIK
+71 AGKLTQMLGIK

-93 ACKGYEVDKMK
+93 AVSGYELDKMK
-104 AAEIKKAVMDIRG
+104 AAEIKKAVMAKRG
-117 NDGEEGNGNGNGNGN
+117 NDGEEGNGEGNGTGN
-132 GDGNGDDAVFG
+132 EAAFG
-143 TFAERFI
+143 TFAEKFI
-150 ARRGKEKTRLVYEMT
+150 ARRGKEKTRQVYEMT

-172 CDVGSLR
+172 CDVESLR

-189 DFEQWMGAT
+189 DFEQWLGAT

-222 VMGAELYPFRRFKI
+222 VVPADLYPFRRFKI
-236 RKEETLKRSL
+236 KKEETMKRSL

-252 RLRDYRCEGWQRKYV
+252 RLRDYPCEGWQRKYV

-300 SKTGVW
+300 SKTGVL
-306 CELSVPPEARAII
+306 CQLSVPPEARAII

-324 EERLLWFGERLK
+324 ERHLLWFGERLK

-354 KVGPAG
+354 KVGPSG
-360 YMYVRGKGPGGG
+360 YMYVRRKGQCGG
-372 KRRVKVYDGLF
+372 KQRVKVYNALF

-416 SPYRMAD
+416 SPCRMAD
-423 IYIRRN
+423 IYIRRD

-437 RRVIEYFEDYARE
+437 RRVIEYFEDYARK

>member
-1 MSNRTAKNGNKDN
+1 
-14 KMAYKIKWYL
+14 MAYKIKWYL
-24 DLRRTSDGGKGR
+24 DLRRTSDEGKGR
-36 LYLVIYN
+36 LYMVIYN

-56 RKGEFVAGKVVGVPM
+56 HKEEFEAGKVVGVPM
-71 AAKLTQMLGIK
+71 AGKLTKMLGIK

-93 ACKGYEVDKMK
+93 ACNGYEVDKMK
-104 AAEIKKAVMDIRG
+104 AAEIKKAVLAKHG
-117 NDGEEGNGNGNGNGN
+117 NDGEDGTGNE
-132 GDGNGDDAVFG
+132 AAFG
-143 TFAERFI
+143 TFAEKFI
-150 ARRGKEKTRLVYEMT
+150 ARRGKEKTRQVYEMT

-172 CDVGSLR
+172 CDVGRLR

-189 DFEQWMGAT
+189 DFEQWLGAT

-222 VMGAELYPFRRFKI
+222 VVPADLYPFRRFKI
-236 RKEETLKRSL
+236 KKEETMKRSL

-252 RLRDYRCEGWQRKYV
+252 RLRDYPCEGWQRKYV

-300 SKTGVW
+300 SKTGVL
-306 CELSVPPEARAII
+306 CQLSVPPEARAII

-324 EERLLWFGERLK
+324 ERHLLWFGERLK

-354 KVGPAG
+354 KVGPSG
-360 YMYVRGKGPGGG
+360 YMYVRRKGQCGG
-372 KRRVKVYDGLF
+372 KQRVKVYNALF

-416 SPYRMAD
+416 SPCRMAD
-423 IYIRRN
+423 IYIRRD

-437 RRVIEYFEDYARE
+437 RRVIEYVNGGAGAH

>member
-1 MSNRTAKNGNKDN
+1 
-14 KMAYKIKWYL
+14 MAYKIKWYL
-24 DLRRTSDGGKGR
+24 DLRRTSDEGKGR
-36 LYLVIYN
+36 LYMVIYN

-56 RKGEFVAGKVVGVPM
+56 HKEEFEAGKVVGVPM
-71 AAKLTQMLGIK
+71 AGKLTQMLGIK

-93 ACKGYEVDKMK
+93 AVSGYEVDKMK
-104 AAEIKKAVMDIRG
+104 AAEIKKAVMAKRG
-117 NDGEEGNGNGNGNGN
+117 NYGEEGNGEGKGAGSET
-132 GDGNGDDAVFG
+132 AFG
-143 TFAERFI
+143 TFAEKFI
-150 ARRGKEKTRLVYEMT
+150 ARRGKEKTRQVYEMT

-172 CDVGSLR
+172 CDVGRLR

-189 DFEQWMGAT
+189 DFEQWLGET

-222 VMGAELYPFRRFKI
+222 VVPADLYPFRRFKI
-236 RKEETLKRSL
+236 KKEETMKRSL

-252 RLRDYRCEGWQRKYV
+252 RLREYPCEGWQRKYV

-300 SKTGVW
+300 SKTGVL
-306 CELSVPPEARAII
+306 CQLSVPPEARAII

-324 EERLLWFGERLK
+324 ERHLLWFGERLK
-336 PGAEGWHD
+336 PGAKGWHD

-354 KVGPAG
+354 KVGPSG
-360 YMYVRGKGPGGG
+360 YMYVRRKGQCGG
-372 KRRVKVYDGLF
+372 KQRVKVYNALF

-416 SPYRMAD
+416 SPCRMAD
-423 IYIRRN
+423 IYIRRD

-437 RRVIEYFEDYARE
+437 RRVIEYVNGGAGAH

>member
-1 MSNRTAKNGNKDN
+1 
-14 KMAYKIKWYL
+14 MAYKIKWYL

-36 LYLVIYN
+36 LYMVIYN
-43 NGTAAQIATGLML
+43 NGTSAQIATGLML
-56 RKGEFVAGKVVGVPM
+56 HKNEFEAGKVVGVPM
-71 AAKLTQMLGIK
+71 AGKLTQMLGIK

-93 ACKGYEVDKMK
+93 AVGGYEVDKMK
-104 AAEIKKAVMDIRG
+104 AAEIKKAVMAKRG
-117 NDGEEGNGNGNGNGN
+117 NDGEDGNGEGNGNGNE
-132 GDGNGDDAVFG
+132 AAFG
-143 TFAERFI
+143 TFAEKFI
-150 ARRGKEKTRLVYEMT
+150 ARRCKEKTKQVYEMT

-172 CDVGSLR
+172 CDVERLR

-189 DFEQWMGAT
+189 DFEHWLGAT

-222 VMGAELYPFRRFKI
+222 VVPADLYPFRRFKI
-236 RKEETLKRSL
+236 KKEETMKRSL

-252 RLRDYRCEGWQRKYV
+252 RLRDYPCEGWQRKYV

-300 SKTGVW
+300 SKTGVL
-306 CELSVPPEARAII
+306 CQLSVPPEARAII

-324 EERLLWFGERLK
+324 DERLLWFEERLK

-344 WLHRFNEGLQ
+344 WLHRFNDGLQ
-354 KVGPAG
+354 KVGPSG
-360 YMYVRGKGPGGG
+360 YMYVRRKGRCGG
-372 KRRVKVYDGLF
+372 KQRVKVYNALF

-416 SPYRMAD
+416 SPCRMAD
-423 IYIRRN
+423 IYIRRD

-437 RRVIEYFEDYARE
+437 RRVIEYVNGNADGS